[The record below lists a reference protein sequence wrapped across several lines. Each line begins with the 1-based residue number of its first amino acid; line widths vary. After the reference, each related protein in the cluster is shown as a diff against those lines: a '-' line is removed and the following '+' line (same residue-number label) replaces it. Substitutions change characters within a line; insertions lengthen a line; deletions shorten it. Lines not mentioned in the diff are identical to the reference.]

1 MADLQPT
8 WHVIFDV
15 SRAGWQNW
23 WFGVSMLGGT
33 LVVAWVGSFYDR
45 LNDRGKFSIR
55 TRVITGGG
63 LVVALITL
71 VAGFSQYRA
80 LRDALERGGY
90 RTVEGV
96 VAHFVP
102 AEEWG
107 DWESFEV
114 DNHRYRYSDTFL
126 VPGYH
131 RTVSRG
137 GAIRSGLH
145 IRIAD
150 VHGQIARLEVLR

>member
-71 VAGFSQYRA
+71 VAGFFPVQ
-80 LRDALERGGY
+80 
-90 RTVEGV
+90 
-96 VAHFVP
+96 
-102 AEEWG
+102 
-107 DWESFEV
+107 
-114 DNHRYRYSDTFL
+114 
-126 VPGYH
+126 
-131 RTVSRG
+131 
-137 GAIRSGLH
+137 GAS
-145 IRIAD
+145 
-150 VHGQIARLEVLR
+150 